1 MANGCECPEA
11 GETIDTPMNVLMMV
25 DDTLCGSTRSQDQ
38 RGISLVEV
46 LLAMALMG
54 LAFTSSLQS
63 YVRLQATH
71 DLVRQKGEALRWA
84 VAEMENLR
92 GSAFRRNPQ
101 GGSAWNDLVSNDQMT
116 HSPFTDPPALPTGWR
131 LDRQVQTQG
140 STAPEAI
147 KALPLKS
154 IHLALSWSDRHGKAQ
169 VVTLDTLLAGQD
181 PGNTDTSSRFALPLQ
196 PWP

>member
-1 MANGCECPEA
+1 
-11 GETIDTPMNVLMMV
+11 MNVLMMV

-116 HSPFTDPPALPTGWR
+116 LSPFTDPPALPTGWR

-140 STAPEAI
+140 SAVPGPI
-147 KALPLKS
+147 KGIPLKS

-169 VVTLDTLLAGQD
+169 VVSLDTLLAGQD
-181 PGNTDTSSRFALPLQ
+181 PSNTDPSSRLALPIQ